1 MHAIVSLVARILL
14 SAIFVTAGISKVSG
28 YAGTQAYM
36 EAHHLPGAL
45 LPAVIAL
52 EIIGGLAV
60 LLGIYSRYAGLALA
74 AFCLAAAAVFHNDF
88 ADQAQATNFMKNV
101 CMAGG
106 FLLLFANG
114 SGRYA
119 VRPD

>member
-1 MHAIVSLVARILL
+1 MHSLVSLVARILL
-14 SAIFVTAGISKVSG
+14 SAIFVTAGINKVSG
-28 YAGTQAYM
+28 YAATQSYM
-36 EAHHLPGAL
+36 ESHGLPGNL

-52 EIIGGLAV
+52 EVIGGLAV
-60 LLGIYSRYAGLALA
+60 LLGIFSRYAGLALA
-74 AFCLAAAAVFHNDF
+74 AFCLAAAAVFHSDF
-88 ADQAQATNFMKNV
+88 GDQTQVTNFMKNV

-119 VRPD
+119 IRPD

>member
-1 MHAIVSLVARILL
+1 MHSLVSLVARILL
-14 SAIFVTAGISKVSG
+14 SAIFVTAGINKVSG
-28 YAGTQAYM
+28 YTGTQAYM
-36 EAHHLPGAL
+36 EAHGLPGAL

-52 EIIGGLAV
+52 EVIGGIAV
-60 LLGIYSRYAGLALA
+60 LLGIFSRYAGVALA
-74 AFCLAAAAVFHNDF
+74 AFCLAAAAVFHRDF
-88 ADQAQATNFMKNV
+88 ADQMQVTNFMKNV

>member
-1 MHAIVSLVARILL
+1 MHSPVSLVARILL
-14 SAIFVTAGISKVSG
+14 SAIFVTAGINKVSG
-28 YAGTQAYM
+28 YTGTQAYM
-36 EAHHLPGAL
+36 EAHGLPGAL

-52 EIIGGLAV
+52 EVIGGIAV
-60 LLGIYSRYAGLALA
+60 LLGIFSRYAGLALA
-74 AFCLAAAAVFHNDF
+74 AFCLAAAAVFHRDF
-88 ADQAQATNFMKNV
+88 ADQMQVTNFMKNV

>member
-1 MHAIVSLVARILL
+1 MNSLVSLVARILL
-14 SAIFVTAGISKVSG
+14 SAIFVTAGINKVSG
-28 YAGTQAYM
+28 YTGTQAYM
-36 EAHHLPGAL
+36 EAHGLPGAL

-52 EIIGGLAV
+52 EVIGGIAV
-60 LLGIYSRYAGLALA
+60 LLGIFSRYAGLALA
-74 AFCLAAAAVFHNDF
+74 AFCLAAAAVFHRDF
-88 ADQAQATNFMKNV
+88 ADQMQVTNFMKNV

>member
-1 MHAIVSLVARILL
+1 MHALVSLVARILL
-14 SAIFVTAGISKVSG
+14 SAIFVTAGINKVSG

-36 EAHHLPGAL
+36 ESHGLPGTL
-45 LPAVIAL
+45 LPLVIAL
-52 EIIGGLAV
+52 EVLGGLAV
-60 LLGIYSRYAGLALA
+60 LLGVFSRYAGLALA
-74 AFCLAAAAVFHNDF
+74 AFCLAAAAVFHNNF
-88 ADQAQATNFMKNV
+88 GDQAQMTNFMKNV

-119 VRPD
+119 IRPD

>member
-1 MHAIVSLVARILL
+1 MHSLVSLVARILM
-14 SAIFVTAGISKVSG
+14 SAIFVTAGINKVSG

-36 EAHHLPGAL
+36 AAHGLPGSL

-52 EIIGGLAV
+52 EVIGGIAV
-60 LLGIYSRYAGLALA
+60 LLGIFSRYAGLALA
-74 AFCLAAAAVFHNDF
+74 AFSLAAAAVFHSDF

-119 VRPD
+119 IRPD

>member
-1 MHAIVSLVARILL
+1 MHPTASLIGRIMLSVVFIV
-14 SAIFVTAGISKVSG
+14 AGYGKITG
-28 YAGTQAYM
+28 YAGTEAYM
-36 EAHHLPGAL
+36 AQHGLPGTL

-52 EIIGGLAV
+52 EILGGLAV
-60 LLGIYSRYAGLALA
+60 LLGVWSRYAGLALA
-74 AFCLAAAAVFHNDF
+74 VFCLASAAVFHNNF
-88 ADQAQATNFMKNV
+88 ADQAQLTNFMKNV

-119 VRPD
+119 IKPD

>member
-1 MHAIVSLVARILL
+1 MHALVSLVARILL
-14 SAIFVTAGISKVSG
+14 SAIFVTAGINKVSG

-36 EAHHLPGAL
+36 ESHGLPGTL
-45 LPAVIAL
+45 LPLVIAL
-52 EIIGGLAV
+52 EVLGGLAV
-60 LLGIYSRYAGLALA
+60 LLGVFSRYAGLALA
-74 AFCLAAAAVFHNDF
+74 AFCLAAAAVFHSDF
-88 ADQAQATNFMKNV
+88 GDQAQMTNFMKNV

-119 VRPD
+119 VLPD

>member
-1 MHAIVSLVARILL
+1 MHSLVSLVARILL
-14 SAIFVTAGISKVSG
+14 SAIFVTAGINKVSG
-28 YAGTQAYM
+28 YTGTQAYM
-36 EAHHLPGAL
+36 EAHGLPGAL

-52 EIIGGLAV
+52 EVIGGIAV
-60 LLGIYSRYAGLALA
+60 LLGIFSRYAGLALA
-74 AFCLAAAAVFHNDF
+74 AFCLAAAAVFHRDF
-88 ADQAQATNFMKNV
+88 ADQMQVTNFMKNV

>member
-1 MHAIVSLVARILL
+1 MHSLVSLVARILL
-14 SAIFVTAGISKVSG
+14 SAIFVTAGINKVSG

-36 EAHHLPGAL
+36 EAHGLPGML

-52 EIIGGLAV
+52 EVIGGIAV
-60 LLGIYSRYAGLALA
+60 LLGIFSRYAGLALA
-74 AFCLAAAAVFHNDF
+74 AFSLAAAAVFHSNF
-88 ADQAQATNFMKNV
+88 ADEAQAINFMKNV

>member
-1 MHAIVSLVARILL
+1 
-14 SAIFVTAGISKVSG
+14 
-28 YAGTQAYM
+28 M
-36 EAHHLPGAL
+36 EQHGLPGTL

-52 EIIGGLAV
+52 EVLGGFAV
-60 LLGIYSRYAGLALA
+60 LLGVWSRYAGLALA
-74 AFCLAAAAVFHNDF
+74 VFCLASAAVFHNNF
-88 ADQAQATNFMKNV
+88 ADQAQLTNFMKNV

-119 VRPD
+119 LKPD

>member
-1 MHAIVSLVARILL
+1 MHAFVSLVARIFL
-14 SAIFVTAGISKVSG
+14 SAIFVTAGINKVSG
-28 YAGTQAYM
+28 YTGTQTYM
-36 EAHHLPGAL
+36 EAHGVPGSL
-45 LPAVIAL
+45 LPLVIAL
-52 EIIGGLAV
+52 EMLGGLAV
-60 LLGIYSRYAGLALA
+60 LLGVFSRYAGLALA
-74 AFCLAAAAVFHNDF
+74 AFCLAAAALFHSNF
-88 ADQAQATNFMKNV
+88 ADQMQMTNFMKNL

>member
-1 MHAIVSLVARILL
+1 MHPIVSLVARILL
-14 SAIFVTAGISKVSG
+14 SAIFVTAGISKISG
-28 YAGTQAYM
+28 YEGTQAYM
-36 EAHHLPGAL
+36 ASHGLPGGL
-45 LPAVIAL
+45 LPLVIAL
-52 EIIGGLAV
+52 EVIGGLAV
-60 LLGIYSRYAGLALA
+60 LLGVFSRWAGLALA
-74 AFCLAAAAVFHNDF
+74 AFSIAAAFIFHFNF

-119 VRPD
+119 LRPD

>member
-1 MHAIVSLVARILL
+1 MHALVSLVARVLL
-14 SAIFVTAGISKVSG
+14 SAIFVTAGINKVSG

-36 EAHHLPGAL
+36 ESHGLPGTL

-52 EIIGGLAV
+52 EVIGGLAV
-60 LLGIYSRYAGLALA
+60 LLGVFSRYAGLALA
-74 AFCLAAAAVFHNDF
+74 AFCLAAAAVFHSDF
-88 ADQAQATNFMKNV
+88 ADQNQATNFMKNV

-119 VRPD
+119 IRPD

>member
-1 MHAIVSLVARILL
+1 MHALVSLAARVLL
-14 SAIFVTAGISKVSG
+14 SAIFVTAGINKVSG
-28 YAGTQAYM
+28 YAQTQAYM
-36 EAHHLPGAL
+36 ESHGLPGNL
-45 LPAVIAL
+45 LPLVIAL
-52 EIIGGLAV
+52 EVVGGLAV
-60 LLGIYSRYAGLALA
+60 LFGVFSRYAGLALA
-74 AFCLAAAAVFHNDF
+74 AFCLAAAAVFHSNF

-119 VRPD
+119 IRPD

>member
-1 MHAIVSLVARILL
+1 MHALVSLAARVLL
-14 SAIFVTAGISKVSG
+14 SAIFVTAGINKVSG
-28 YAGTQAYM
+28 YAQTQGYM
-36 EAHHLPGAL
+36 ESHGLPGNL
-45 LPAVIAL
+45 LPLVIAL
-52 EIIGGLAV
+52 EVVGGLAV
-60 LLGIYSRYAGLALA
+60 LFGVFSRYAGLALA
-74 AFCLAAAAVFHNDF
+74 AFCLAAAAVFHSNF

-119 VRPD
+119 IRPD

>member
-1 MHAIVSLVARILL
+1 MHALVSLVARVLL
-14 SAIFVTAGISKVSG
+14 SAIFVTAGINKVSG

-36 EAHHLPGAL
+36 EAHGLPGTL

-60 LLGIYSRYAGLALA
+60 LLGVFSRYAGLALA
-74 AFCLAAAAVFHNDF
+74 AFCLAAAAVFHSNF
-88 ADQAQATNFMKNV
+88 ADQMQATNFMKNI
-101 CMAGG
+101 CMTGG

>member
-1 MHAIVSLVARILL
+1 MHSLVSLVARILL
-14 SAIFVTAGISKVSG
+14 SAIFVTAGINKVSG
-28 YAGTQAYM
+28 YVATQSYM
-36 EAHHLPGAL
+36 ESHGLPGNL

-52 EIIGGLAV
+52 EVIGGLAV
-60 LLGIYSRYAGLALA
+60 LLGIFSRYAGLALA
-74 AFCLAAAAVFHNDF
+74 AFCLAAAAVFHSDF
-88 ADQAQATNFMKNV
+88 GDQTQVTNFMKNV

-119 VRPD
+119 IRPD

>member
-1 MHAIVSLVARILL
+1 MHPTVSLIARILL
-14 SAIFVTAGISKVSG
+14 SVVFILAAYGKATG
-28 YAGTQAYM
+28 YAGTEAYM
-36 EAHHLPGAL
+36 EQHGLPGTL

-52 EIIGGLAV
+52 EVLGGFAV
-60 LLGIYSRYAGLALA
+60 LLGVWSRYAGLALA
-74 AFCLAAAAVFHNDF
+74 VFCLASAAVFHNDF
-88 ADQAQATNFMKNV
+88 ADPAQMTNFMKNV

-119 VRPD
+119 LKPD

>member
-1 MHAIVSLVARILL
+1 MHALVSLIARILL
-14 SAIFVTAGISKVSG
+14 SAIFVTAGINKVSG
-28 YAGTQAYM
+28 YAATQSYM
-36 EAHHLPGAL
+36 ESHGLPGTL
-45 LPAVIAL
+45 LPLVIAL
-52 EIIGGLAV
+52 EVLGGVAV
-60 LLGIYSRYAGLALA
+60 LLGVFSRYASLALA
-74 AFCLAAAAVFHNDF
+74 VFCLAAAAVFHNNF

-119 VRPD
+119 LRPD

>member
-1 MHAIVSLVARILL
+1 MHSLVSLVARILL
-14 SAIFVTAGISKVSG
+14 SAIFVTAGINKVSG
-28 YAGTQAYM
+28 YTGTQAYM
-36 EAHHLPGAL
+36 EAHGLPGAL

-52 EIIGGLAV
+52 EVIGGIAV
-60 LLGIYSRYAGLALA
+60 LLGIFSRYAGLALA
-74 AFCLAAAAVFHNDF
+74 AFCIAAAAAFHRDF
-88 ADQAQATNFMKNV
+88 ADQMQVTNFMKNV